1 MAAWPQTKLWPV
13 APAPERAGIGQPS
26 RAGKTL
32 QTRFLCRPIPG
43 PATGNMEHG
52 TSMLTIPVKCTGMQS
67 TKYGILAHDWDPRTG
82 SRQVR
87 LGSTLQLPEA
97 QPSRCECQQTHSARA
112 VARDASAAWATSSGP
127 VGVAQP
133 PEKLSG
139 GAPGP

>member
-82 SRQVR
+82 SRHPPRFVR
-87 LGSTLQLPEA
+87 VAE
-97 QPSRCECQQTHSARA
+97 ARA
-112 VARDASAAWATSSGP
+112 RIARVEDQSTSTAATPSEN
-127 VGVAQP
+127 V
-133 PEKLSG
+133 
-139 GAPGP
+139 